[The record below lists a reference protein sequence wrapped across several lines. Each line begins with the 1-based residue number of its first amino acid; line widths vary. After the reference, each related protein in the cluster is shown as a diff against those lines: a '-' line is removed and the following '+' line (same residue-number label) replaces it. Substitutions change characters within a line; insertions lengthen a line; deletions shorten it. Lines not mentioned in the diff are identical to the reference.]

1 MVKKMRLENMKP
13 QLSYR
18 NLLLASWVVL
28 IVTSSA
34 INADEKEHRLTVA
47 PATIEL
53 VENSENLRP

>member
-1 MVKKMRLENMKP
+1 MKP

-28 IVTSSA
+28 IVTSGA

-47 PATIEL
+47 PSTIEL
-53 VENSENLRP
+53 VENSETLRP